1 MDRRL
6 CTFTTELGTLSKMR
20 DVLIVNRP
28 QKKCLNEP
36 MPVESIRLW
45 SPFSFGLNS
54 SAGENFDVLSNV
66 PNNVWKIKIAL
77 ISPLALLLLFFH

>member
-1 MDRRL
+1 
-6 CTFTTELGTLSKMR
+6 
-20 DVLIVNRP
+20 
-28 QKKCLNEP
+28 